1 MSENLKQSS
10 LHCVHCVT
18 MLEISTCAF
27 FSYNKTT
34 VCYINNMGD
43 RKSCNTIAKIW
54 QFALERYNFLSLA
67 HLPGKQNMLV
77 DRESKVFSDQTEWM

>member
-1 MSENLKQSS
+1 
-10 LHCVHCVT
+10 
-18 MLEISTCAF
+18 
-27 FSYNKTT
+27 
-34 VCYINNMGD
+34 MGD
-43 RKSCNTIAKIW
+43 SKSCNTIAKIW